1 MNRFSRSLKVKVVLV
16 LSALLLLVPAAVHAR
31 LLCRS
36 DPVVI
41 LSNGVILDIGATIST
56 FPWQVT
62 EVHYELHVP
71 QGVSL
76 VTAVHTP
83 TWLTSQETFT
93 VIADQPEKTY
103 IVYTTVRTT
112 TGNATFSGD
121 TLLVHALGLK
131 LGGYS
136 QQVREGSTAVVTFQS
151 R

>member
-1 MNRFSRSLKVKVVLV
+1 MNRASRSLKIKVLLI

-36 DPVVI
+36 DPVVT
-41 LSNGVILDIGATIST
+41 LSNGVILDLSATIST
-56 FPWQVT
+56 LPWQVT

-76 VTAVHTP
+76 VLAVHTP

-93 VIADQPEKTY
+93 VIADQPQKTY
-103 IVYTTVRTT
+103 VVNTTVRTT

-121 TLLVHALGLK
+121 ALLVQLLGLK
-131 LGGYS
+131 IGAYS
-136 QQVREGSTAVVTFQS
+136 QQVREGSTATVTFRS